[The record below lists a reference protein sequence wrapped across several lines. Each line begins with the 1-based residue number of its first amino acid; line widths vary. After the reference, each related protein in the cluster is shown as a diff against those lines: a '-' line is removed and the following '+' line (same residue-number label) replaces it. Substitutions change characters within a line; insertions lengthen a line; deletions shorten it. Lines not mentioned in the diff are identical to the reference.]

1 MRIYKQENDL
11 EFIELRLDL
20 IDLVSPYGVSGK
32 ELSIFDNEVNSLVGL
47 DPEIQR
53 ESLIDLAEKIKAY
66 YKKQKRVK

>member
-1 MRIYKQENDL
+1 MENDL
-11 EFIELRLDL
+11 ELKELRLDL
-20 IDLVSPYGVSGK
+20 IDMVSPYGVSGK
-32 ELSIFDNEVNSLVGL
+32 ELFIFDNEVSSLVGL

>member
-1 MRIYKQENDL
+1 MGMVSDL
-11 EFIELRLDL
+11 EFIGLRLDL

-32 ELSIFDNEVNSLVGL
+32 EIFMFDNEVNSLVGL

-53 ESLIDLAEKIKAY
+53 KSLIDLAEKIKAY

>member
-1 MRIYKQENDL
+1 MGMVSDL
-11 EFIELRLDL
+11 ELKELRLDL
-20 IDLVSPYGVSGK
+20 IDMVSSYGVSGK
-32 ELSIFDNEVNSLVGL
+32 ELFIFDNNVSSLVGL

>member
-1 MRIYKQENDL
+1 MGMVSDL
-11 EFIELRLDL
+11 ELKELRLDL

-47 DPEIQR
+47 DLEIQR